1 MNPLAGTAQSQGA
14 AGTERLEA
22 QGTVTSRVV
31 VASAFGT
38 IVEWYDFFVYGTA
51 AALVFGKLFFPASD
65 PLVSTLAALSV
76 YAVGYLA
83 RPLGGIVF
91 GHFGDRLGRRTM
103 LVLSLLLMGT
113 GTCLVGVL
121 PTYQQIGFLAPV
133 LLILLRLIQAV
144 GLGGE
149 WGGAVLMVAET
160 APRDRRG
167 FFGSLVQLGN
177 PVGRLVATGVFALAT
192 RLPPQE
198 FLSWGW
204 RIPFLASAVLIV
216 VGLAIRYRLQETPA
230 FEAARKAKKLAR
242 MPVIEALSSH
252 WRETLIAIGLKV
264 TEVAWVGILTV
275 FAVTYLTKQLGMNQQ
290 FTLDAITL
298 ATCIEL
304 FTMPL
309 AGWLS
314 DKIGRRAIYIA
325 GTTFGI
331 LFAFPLFWL
340 LQTRDP
346 TIVLAT
352 IVIGVSLCQG
362 IVFSLHASF
371 MPELFGTHVRYSG
384 ISLGFQIGAAIGG
397 GLTPVI
403 AAAVVGWS
411 GGKTWPISLFL
422 VALGVMT
429 LFAVSQAKEQR
440 EI

>member
-1 MNPLAGTAQSQGA
+1 MDLLAGTAETPTA
-14 AGTERLEA
+14 AELKSLDQQTK
-22 QGTVTSRVV
+22 VTAKVV
-31 VASAFGT
+31 LASTFGT

-91 GHFGDRLGRRTM
+91 GHFGDRLGRRSM
-103 LVLSLLLMGT
+103 LVISMLLMGG

-121 PTYQQIGFLAPV
+121 PTYQQIGFMAPV
-133 LLILLRLIQAV
+133 LLILLRLVQAV

-160 APRDRRG
+160 APAHRRG
-167 FFGSLVQLGN
+167 FFGSLVQIGN

-192 RLPPQE
+192 RLPPDD
-198 FLSWGW
+198 FLKWGW
-204 RIPFLASAVLIV
+204 RVPFLASVVLIA
-216 VGLAIRYRLQETPA
+216 VGLIIRTRIQETPA
-230 FEAARKAKKLAR
+230 FEAARKAKRLAR
-242 MPVIEALSSH
+242 LPVLEALSTH

-264 TEVAWVGILTV
+264 TEVAWVGILTI
-275 FAVTYLTKQLGMNQQ
+275 FAVSYLTKQLGMNQQ

-298 ATCIEL
+298 ATFVEL
-304 FTMPL
+304 FTMPF

-314 DKIGRRAIYIA
+314 DKIGRRTIYIA
-325 GTTFGI
+325 GTVFSI

-340 LQTRDP
+340 LETRDP
-346 TIVLAT
+346 TIVLLT

-362 IVFSLHASF
+362 IVFALHASF
-371 MPELFGTHVRYSG
+371 MPELFGTSVRYSG

-397 GLTPVI
+397 GLTPVV
-403 AAAVVGWS
+403 AAAVVGWG
-411 GGKTWPISLFL
+411 GGKTWPVSLFL

-429 LFAVSQAKEQR
+429 LFAVFQSKGRQKL
-440 EI
+440 